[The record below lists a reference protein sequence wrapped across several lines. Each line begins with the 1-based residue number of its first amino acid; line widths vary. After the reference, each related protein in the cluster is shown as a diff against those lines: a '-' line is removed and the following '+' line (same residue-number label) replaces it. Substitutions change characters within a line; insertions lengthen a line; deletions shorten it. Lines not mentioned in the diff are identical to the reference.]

1 MWDPTFV
8 FVVVRLHAVSALCS
22 WNPSRRSFVARKAT
36 FTCSSLFR
44 FFSKCWASRIV
55 VSQETLGVNG
65 SRLVLLRKRI
75 VSLVEGGSE
84 TREVVSEPRYHVLP
98 RRGTMCCPGEVP
110 CTQARYRVT
119 WPIIVYSCT
128 QARLLECQGLASLD
142 NCWGSGLCV
151 RPRVRHTS
159 GTRIRHPRQAIA
171 SGIYIRHP
179 RQAPALGTRIR
190 HQGS

>member
-98 RRGTMCCPGEVP
+98 RLGTMCCPGEVP
-110 CTQARYRVT
+110 CAVQARYRALPRRGT
-119 WPIIVYSCT
+119 MYSSEVPCH
-128 QARLLECQGLASLD
+128 LANYRVFLYPGQVVGMP
-142 NCWGSGLCV
+142 GSGV
-151 RPRVRHTS
+151 S
-159 GTRIRHPRQAIA
+159 
-171 SGIYIRHP
+171 
-179 RQAPALGTRIR
+179 
-190 HQGS
+190 

>member
-110 CTQARYRVT
+110 CAAQARYHVLKRGTVSPGQLSCILVPRPGCWNARV
-119 WPIIVYSCT
+119 W
-128 QARLLECQGLASLD
+128 RLLTIAGAQGCVFDPASGTHQVPAS
-142 NCWGSGLCV
+142 GS
-151 RPRVRHTS
+151 RVRQLHQASIS
-159 GTRIRHPRQAIA
+159 GTRVRLQR
-171 SGIYIRHP
+171 
-179 RQAPALGTRIR
+179 
-190 HQGS
+190 